1 MNKFRVFMLLVTVIA
16 IIAMTPYF
24 GVAEK
29 TVLQAFDRQACYA
42 SCGCDSLRMVSACF
56 DCKQECDRKYWAE
69 FDKEMGENKKGSN
82 DDND

>member
-1 MNKFRVFMLLVTVIA
+1 
-16 IIAMTPYF
+16 MTPYL
-24 GVAEK
+24 GVTDQSA
-29 TVLQAFDRQACYA
+29 LQAFDRQACYA

-69 FDKEMGENKKGSN
+69 FDKEMGEDKKASN